1 MKVLSKRIKE
11 LYSSVYRSQELDILY
26 NNQDS
31 ESITDLL
38 IRRIIELQF
47 QNLLSKRI

>member
-1 MKVLSKRIKE
+1 MKVLSREIEE

-31 ESITDLL
+31 KSTTSLL
-38 IRRIIELQF
+38 IREIIKL
-47 QNLLSKRI
+47 